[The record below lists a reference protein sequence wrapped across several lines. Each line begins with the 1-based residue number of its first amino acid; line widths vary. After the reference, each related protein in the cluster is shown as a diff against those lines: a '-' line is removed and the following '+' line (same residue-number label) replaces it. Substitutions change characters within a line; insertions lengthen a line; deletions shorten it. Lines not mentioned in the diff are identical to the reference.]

1 MRIAL
6 VRHGQT
12 DWNAAAR
19 VQGATDVPLNDTGR
33 QQAREAAELIAA
45 SGQRWEGLV
54 ASPLERARVTAEII
68 GEALSIPMLGTYEGL
83 RERQYGVIEGL
94 NVFEARKTY
103 SVNGEWEGEGVEL
116 IDDLRARA
124 LQAIDAA
131 ATEHPVDGLLIVA
144 HGTLIRSVV
153 DLLTGLRT
161 QSIPNTASVL
171 LEGQPGNWRVTDGIV
186 LADEEP
192 LQPAAPLQK

>member
-33 QQAREAAELIAA
+33 QQAREAADLIAA